1 MVDYNNAHLYINPD
15 AENVQKLL
23 DEAIFSD
30 GVPASASE
38 IVTKVHEFM
47 IEKTSYVADE
57 GEDDW
62 AEVNDVAASLSG
74 DCEDLVNLEYSLI
87 LAAAN
92 KAGIDIAEI
101 NPTANAA
108 WVTHPDTEDRVGH
121 VFLTVD
127 INGESVV
134 LDRSLEVS
142 WDTPTIDEYSKKYDV
157 DDVFKYTDKITDVIQ
172 KDVIDTAI
180 GVFLRGY

>member
-1 MVDYNNAHLYINPD
+1 MR
-15 AENVQKLL
+15 K
-23 DEAIFSD
+23 
-30 GVPASASE
+30 
-38 IVTKVHEFM
+38 
-47 IEKTSYVADE
+47 
-57 GEDDW
+57 
-62 AEVNDVAASLSG
+62 
-74 DCEDLVNLEYSLI
+74 
-87 LAAAN
+87 N
-92 KAGIDIAEI
+92 KAGIDIVEI

-142 WDTPTIDEYSKKYDV
+142 GDTPTIDEYSKKYDV

-180 GVFLRGY
+180 GVFLMGY